1 MANETKIKATDLFQM
16 LDEQIEK
23 KQLHEKM
30 LLRLN
35 GGGGGEEPVNDV
47 PQVPPMD
54 EPGNEP
60 PMDEPTQN
68 DDGMSNFGPKFD
80 AGVEADPNSEPD
92 KYIQQLT
99 GKLATE
105 LRKYIEKNNDADI
118 AKYVL
123 GMIIAQACKPLT
135 DADKKEMIDKINEV
149 HGTESAPEE
158 PERGAEPPIEDP
170 QDAEQA
176 PEDQIANQFES
187 LQRLVTNEVMTVMG
201 DDDEDDGIDMGAP
214 VITGDKI
221 EKNERNKPFIPKQY
235 RNQPQE

>member
-1 MANETKIKATDLFQM
+1 MANETKIKAKDLFQM

-35 GGGGGEEPVNDV
+35 GSGGGEEPVNDV
-47 PQVPPMD
+47 PPVPPMD

-60 PMDEPTQN
+60 PMDEPTQQ
-68 DDGMSNFGPKFD
+68 DDDMSNFGPKFD

-149 HGTESAPEE
+149 HGTESAPDE
-158 PERGAEPPIEDP
+158 PEGGTEPPMGGP
-170 QDAEQA
+170 QDAEQT

-201 DDDEDDGIDMGAP
+201 DDDEDDGLDKGAP

-235 RNQPQE
+235 RNQPQA